1 MVLRSRAIQP
11 PRPMRQDWVTQ
22 PVEHWVL
29 RRFDSWPSRAEH
41 CRQSRGGPRAIQ
53 LALLLTLRLK

>member
-1 MVLRSRAIQP
+1 
-11 PRPMRQDWVTQ
+11 MRQDWVTQ